1 MEHEESEGVGQN
13 RRHRPPSGPPR
24 LSSRV
29 AQPVPK
35 PDLHDTPRRQRLPAL
50 LWLPS
55 NSNQRIRVMLEY
67 IVVIVLAAL
76 AAYTEYDKRT
86 RRCGPA
92 TESHR
97 AGDNAPR

>member
-1 MEHEESEGVGQN
+1 
-13 RRHRPPSGPPR
+13 
-24 LSSRV
+24 
-29 AQPVPK
+29 
-35 PDLHDTPRRQRLPAL
+35 
-50 LWLPS
+50 
-55 NSNQRIRVMLEY
+55 MLEY